1 MWDPD
6 TVLLQG
12 SQFLRRAGMFLRRAG
27 RGSQSGGEYCAPT
40 DLPSPRKEGFI
51 MSELVPQIAERI
63 RGLREMSDLSL
74 ETLAHELDIPLP
86 TYAGYESGAADIP
99 VGVLHELAH
108 RFNVEFTALL
118 TGEEPRL
125 HEYCL
130 VRKGRGVTVQR
141 RKEYKY
147 ESLGF
152 NFLHKKAEPLIV
164 TVAPGADDAEPPATN
179 THDGQEFDYVLEG
192 ALKVVIAGH
201 EVILREGDSL
211 YFDADKP
218 HGMKAL
224 EGNTARFLAIII

>member
-1 MWDPD
+1 
-6 TVLLQG
+6 
-12 SQFLRRAGMFLRRAG
+12 
-27 RGSQSGGEYCAPT
+27 
-40 DLPSPRKEGFI
+40 

-63 RGLREMSDLSL
+63 KGLREMSDLSL
-74 ETLAHELDIPLP
+74 ESLANELEIPLA
-86 TYAGYESGAADIP
+86 TYASYESGEADIP
-99 VGVLHELAH
+99 VGVLYELCH
-108 RFNVEFTALL
+108 RFNVELTALL

-164 TVAPGADDAEPPATN
+164 TVEPGDDDDAPPATN
-179 THDGQEFDYVLEG
+179 SHDGQEFDYVLEG

-201 EVILREGDSL
+201 EVILGEGDSL

-218 HGMKAL
+218 HGMTAL
-224 EGNTARFLAIII
+224 EGKTARFLAIII